1 MCLFG
6 PLGAGPWL
14 CYIGPM
20 QKRLI
25 SFAQWLGLGVLV
37 GLLSG
42 SASALFLTWLYQ
54 VTSYRLEHPAIVWG
68 LPLAGLVMGWV
79 YQHVGQEILPGNNL
93 VLDRLNS
100 GGDQVPLRM
109 APLVLVGTVWTHLF
123 GGSAGRE
130 GTGVQMGA
138 SLADS
143 VSHGL
148 KLNPVLRRHLLAA
161 GVAAGFASVFGTPL
175 AGTLFGLEVIVVGKL
190 DYEALLPALIAALV
204 GDWTTRAWGVQHTV
218 FPIVDA
224 HALNAGLAFS
234 WIVFGVLLALTAW
247 AFIELTH
254 KLKRWGQVSLPS
266 LPLRL
271 FVGGALIA
279 LIAQIPGATDFLG
292 LSTHLISQALGPTPP
307 PDWAFAAKLLLTAI
321 TLGFGFIGGE
331 VTPLF
336 VIGACLGSTF
346 ATYAGVPAPLAA
358 GVGLA
363 ALFGAAANTP
373 LAMTVMAVELLGPGV
388 LPHVALVV
396 VVAYLLTGRRSI
408 YTAQGWHR
416 YKHIDD
422 VALGLGLQPAA
433 TPATKLSRPKRKKA

>member
-1 MCLFG
+1 
-6 PLGAGPWL
+6 
-14 CYIGPM
+14 M
-20 QKRLI
+20 QKRLL
-25 SFAQWLGLGVLV
+25 SFLRWLGLGILA
-37 GLLSG
+37 GLLCG
-42 SASALFLTWLYQ
+42 CASALFLTWLYK
-54 VTSYRLEHPAIVWG
+54 VTSYRLEHPVIVWG
-68 LPLAGLVMGWV
+68 LPLAGLFMGWV

-93 VLDRLNS
+93 VLDRLHS
-100 GGDQVPLRM
+100 GGDQLPLRM
-109 APLVLVGTVWTHLF
+109 APLALLGTVWTHLF

-138 SLADS
+138 SLADG
-143 VSHGL
+143 VSHAL
-148 KLNPVLRRHLLAA
+148 NLNPTLRRHMLAA
-161 GVAAGFASVFGTPL
+161 GVAGGFASVFGTPL
-175 AGTLFGLEVIVVGKL
+175 AGTLFGLEVVVVGKL

-204 GDWTTRAWGVQHTV
+204 GNWTTQAWGVEHAR
-218 FPIVDA
+218 FPVPEVT
-224 HALNAGLAFS
+224 ALSLGLALS
-234 WIVFGVLLALTAW
+234 WLLFGVLLALTAW

-254 KLKRWGQVSLPS
+254 RLKAWGQASLPS

-271 FVGGALIA
+271 FLGGTIIA
-279 LIAQIPGATDFLG
+279 LIAQIPGAADYLG
-292 LSTHLISQALGPTPP
+292 LSTHLISQAMGPTPP
-307 PDWAFAAKLLLTAI
+307 ADWAFAAKLVLTAI

-336 VIGACLGSTF
+336 VIGACLGSSF

-373 LAMTVMAVELLGPGV
+373 LAMTVMAVELMGV
-388 LPHVALVV
+388 SMLPHVALVV

-422 VALGLGLQPAA
+422 IAIGLGLDKEA
-433 TPATKLSRPKRKKA
+433 PKVRRRKKA